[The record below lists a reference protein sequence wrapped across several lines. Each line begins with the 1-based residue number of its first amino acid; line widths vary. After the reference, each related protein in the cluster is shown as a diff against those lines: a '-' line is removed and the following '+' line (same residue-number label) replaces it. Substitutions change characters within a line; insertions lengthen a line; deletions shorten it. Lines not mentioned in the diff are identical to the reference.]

1 MFKNESNISDFAFLV
16 FLTAPIWIVL
26 LMGYEFFKNLR
37 DIIIYCAWGG
47 AYIYGLCIGAIL
59 GYVFLKDNVVLAVIT
74 FFSSNIIFILNFMQE
89 TSEYQN
95 LYTLGKIFFE
105 MNIFFLFVTL
115 LSDILEKHD
124 CKKIVRILLATILPF
139 VLIICF
145 FQYSYQRRVQSIKE
159 CYTENSREII
169 LRQKPVYKNSINFN
183 IEKRDFADYEFIP
196 LGRKIDVGERV
207 RLSNETITKNDK
219 EYALIF
225 TDKAYGYVLVR
236 DGEKYIKGYQAFSYM
251 W

>member
-1 MFKNESNISDFAFLV
+1 MFKNESNISDFVFLV

-115 LSDILEKHD
+115 LSNILEKHD
-124 CKKIVRILLATILPF
+124 CKKNSQNPTCNYFAICLNYLFFLVLL
-139 VLIICF
+139 
-145 FQYSYQRRVQSIKE
+145 S
-159 CYTENSREII
+159 
-169 LRQKPVYKNSINFN
+169 
-183 IEKRDFADYEFIP
+183 EKSTVNKRM
-196 LGRKIDVGERV
+196 LC
-207 RLSNETITKNDK
+207 
-219 EYALIF
+219 
-225 TDKAYGYVLVR
+225 
-236 DGEKYIKGYQAFSYM
+236 
-251 W
+251 

>member
-1 MFKNESNISDFAFLV
+1 MFKNESNISDFVFLV

-115 LSDILEKHD
+115 LSNILEKHD
-124 CKKIVRILLATILPF
+124 CKKNSQNPTCNYFA
-139 VLIICF
+139 ICLNYLF

-159 CYTENSREII
+159 CYAEHSREII

-183 IEKRDFADYEFIP
+183 IEKRNFADYEFIS
-196 LGRKIDVGERV
+196 LGRKNR
-207 RLSNETITKNDK
+207 R
-219 EYALIF
+219 
-225 TDKAYGYVLVR
+225 
-236 DGEKYIKGYQAFSYM
+236 